1 MRKESRWA
9 ARRSTVLVG
18 ELDVREARR
27 ALDTGQE
34 GRHKNCVECVV
45 GEAAEDHG
53 IVSGKSDNARRLWA
67 GILQETV
74 TC

>member
-9 ARRSTVLVG
+9 ARRSKVLVG

-34 GRHKNCVECVV
+34 RRHKNCVECVV
-45 GEAAEDHG
+45 GEAAELH
-53 IVSGKSDNARRLWA
+53 
-67 GILQETV
+67 
-74 TC
+74 

>member
-1 MRKESRWA
+1 MLGSTPVSWLALACARNVMRKESRWA
-9 ARRSTVLVG
+9 ARRSKVLVG

-45 GEAAEDHG
+45 GEAAELH
-53 IVSGKSDNARRLWA
+53 
-67 GILQETV
+67 
-74 TC
+74 